1 MSRVRELAVS
11 RSLADHDSGISIA
24 SGMIGCGRRVQG
36 DAPDA
41 KHDGL
46 HDPRPEQQEAAD
58 QRNRTQTGYD
68 AAGDKRHSYDNERRR
83 NDPEVARVLD
93 GSIAS

>member
-1 MSRVRELAVS
+1 VS

-24 SGMIGCGRRVQG
+24 SGVIGCGSRVQG

-46 HDPRPEQQEAAD
+46 HDPGPEQQEAAD
-58 QRNRTQTGYD
+58 QRNWTQTGYD
-68 AAGDKRHSYDNERRR
+68 AAGDKRHASDDERSR

-93 GSIAS
+93 GSIAF

>member
-1 MSRVRELAVS
+1 
-11 RSLADHDSGISIA
+11 
-24 SGMIGCGRRVQG
+24 MIGRGRRVQG

-46 HDPRPEQQEAAD
+46 HDPGPEQQEAAD

-68 AAGDKRHSYDNERRR
+68 AAGDKRHAYDNECRR

-93 GSIAS
+93 GSIAF

>member
-1 MSRVRELAVS
+1 VS

-24 SGMIGCGRRVQG
+24 SGVIGCGSRVQG

-46 HDPRPEQQEAAD
+46 HDPGPEQQEAAD
-58 QRNRTQTGYD
+58 QCNWTQTGYD
-68 AAGDKRHSYDNERRR
+68 AAGDKRHASDDERSR

-93 GSIAS
+93 GSIAF